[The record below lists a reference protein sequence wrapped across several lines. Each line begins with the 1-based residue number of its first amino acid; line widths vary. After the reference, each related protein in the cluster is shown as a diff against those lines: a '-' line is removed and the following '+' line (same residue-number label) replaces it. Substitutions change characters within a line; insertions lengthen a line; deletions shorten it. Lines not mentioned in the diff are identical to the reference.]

1 MTGMEIIRES
11 LQKLLEE
18 KEIIARCEL
27 LLRTYEYVRKASLCD
42 AEQEELKTIAGKHFA
57 PGIFAS
63 MISGSPIFFN
73 LPKLDT
79 YTQIN
84 GHIFHFLHTKK
95 FSKQDFD
102 NAYRKFQNE
111 RYDLRMILLQG
122 LKDLLEEFMKDAG
135 YRLQKDNSEQLI
147 NRDQL
152 IFEAADRKLKASIFS
167 SVKALDS
174 CKCLQEM
181 EKDLVILLP
190 SGEDLEPF
198 MKFFREKGQ
207 AIEESGGQVWVANME
222 KGTIDP
228 FIGYATDMEIYQQF
242 KNPRLAEMVRTNW
255 KPR

>member
-1 MTGMEIIRES
+1 MTGMEKIGES

-27 LLRTYEYVRKASLCD
+27 LLRTYEYVRTASLSD
-42 AEQEELKTIAGKHFA
+42 AEQKELRTIAGKHIA
-57 PGIFAS
+57 PGIFSS
-63 MISGSPIFFN
+63 MINEAPIFFN

-111 RYDLRMILLQG
+111 RSDLRMILLQG
-122 LKDLLEEFMKDAG
+122 LRDLLEEFMKDAG
-135 YRLQKDNSEQLI
+135 YRLQRDNPEQLI
-147 NRDQL
+147 NPEQL
-152 IFEAADRKLKASIFS
+152 TFEAADRKLKASIFS
-167 SVKALDS
+167 SVKALCS

-198 MKFFREKGQ
+198 MKFFRENGQ

-228 FIGYATDMEIYQQF
+228 FIGYTTDIDIYNQF